1 MDYGRRTFISAA
13 SALLYAN
20 IDINTNAT
28 SIPASGYAAGCAA
41 SIPYTGYAAVALH
54 IR

>member
-20 IDINTNAT
+20 IDTNAT
-28 SIPASGYAAGCAA
+28 SIPASGYATGCAT